1 MSKNSSVTKPDQA
14 KKNKE
19 FAVVTYSFFLLFF
32 LLVGYFVY
40 FMVFKSETAINHPY
54 NKRQESFEKY
64 IVRGSILSAD
74 GKVLAETK
82 KDSEGK
88 DQRIYPYNNLFA
100 HAIGYSKNGRAGV
113 ESIANF
119 QLLRSNSFIAE
130 RIMNEVKGEQNL
142 GDTVYTTYLYDLQ
155 KAANDALGSYKGA
168 VIAIEPSTGKILA
181 MVSKPDFDPNTIV
194 TDWDRWLKL
203 DPDESVLINRATQG
217 SYAPGS
223 VFKIF
228 TTTEYLEEHPDDY
241 NDFSYHCNGST
252 TVKGNSIQCYDK
264 IKHGD
269 ENLKKAFAQSCNS
282 AFATIGLTLNP
293 TDFTKLCTKLLFNKK
308 LPTEYPSAKSKF
320 NLDDHSS
327 NASIME
333 ASIGQEKTTVSPL
346 HMALISSAIA
356 NNGILMETQVI
367 DHTTNAKEV
376 GVKSYD
382 PEEYGR
388 LFSNA
393 QASILQEFMRET
405 VLTGTAKAL
414 KSNQYEAYGKTGSA
428 QVSDSSDATHSW
440 FTGYATDSSNKT
452 IALAVIVEKSGSGSK
467 FAVPIAKKVFDS
479 YFR

>member
-1 MSKNSSVTKPDQA
+1 MNKKENKSTKSQ
-14 KKNKE
+14 KKRNKE
-19 FAVVTYSFFLLFF
+19 FTVVTYSFFLLFF
-32 LLVGYFVY
+32 LLIGYFVY
-40 FMVFKSETAINHPY
+40 FMVFKSESAINNPY
-54 NKRQESFEKY
+54 NKRQDSFEKY
-64 IVRGSILSAD
+64 IVRGSIYSAD
-74 GKVLAETK
+74 GKILAETK
-82 KDSEGK
+82 KDQSGK
-88 DQRIYPYNNLFA
+88 EQRIYPYHNLFS
-100 HAIGYSKNGRAGV
+100 HAIGYSKNGKAGI

-130 RIMNEVKGEQNL
+130 RIMNEVKGEQNI

-155 KAANDALGSYKGA
+155 KTAYDALGKYKGA
-168 VIAIEPSTGKILA
+168 VIALEPSTGKILA

-194 TDWDRWLKL
+194 ADWDQLLKL
-203 DPDESVLINRATQG
+203 APDESCLINRATQG

-223 VFKIF
+223 VFKLF

-241 NDFSYHCNGST
+241 LQFHYNCTGST

-264 IKHGD
+264 IKHGNED
-269 ENLKKAFAQSCNS
+269 LKKAFAQSCNS

-293 TDFTKLCTKLLFNKK
+293 NDFTRLCDKLLFNKK
-308 LPTEYPSAKSKF
+308 LPIDYPSAKSRF
-320 NLDDHSS
+320 FLDEKSS
-327 NASIME
+327 TASIME

-346 HMALISSAIA
+346 HMALISAAIA
-356 NNGILMETQVI
+356 NNGILMNAQAI

-376 GVKSYD
+376 GVKAYK
-382 PEEYGR
+382 PEEYDR
-388 LFSNA
+388 IFSNA
-393 QASILQEFMRET
+393 QASILQDFMRET

-440 FTGYATDSSNKT
+440 FTGYGTNKNNKT